1 MRRELYEAENLT
13 SAEGSGITEI
23 DSISMVK
30 QDFTVS
36 SIRYTH
42 AHAHTH
48 SIKATLAR
56 AFNKI

>member
-42 AHAHTH
+42 AHTH

>member
-13 SAEGSGITEI
+13 SAEGSGITEM
-23 DSISMVK
+23 DSSSMVK

-42 AHAHTH
+42 AHTHTTEA
-48 SIKATLAR
+48 ILAR

>member
-42 AHAHTH
+42 AHTHTQH
-48 SIKATLAR
+48 KGHPSACV
-56 AFNKI
+56 